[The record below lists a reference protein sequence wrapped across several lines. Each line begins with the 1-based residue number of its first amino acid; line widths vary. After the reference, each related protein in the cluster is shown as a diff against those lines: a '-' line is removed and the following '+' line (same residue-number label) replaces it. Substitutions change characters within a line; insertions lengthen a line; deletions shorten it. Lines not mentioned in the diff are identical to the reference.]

1 MYKSIY
7 FLLIIILLNACG
19 SNDDAN
25 SSSLSTLI
33 KPNFTYKQD
42 FFNCNLNNNNS
53 LINLES
59 FFSKVVEE
67 YKINKSQKFNLSILF
82 PNASEEVSSFIIS
95 ISSNSN
101 HLEVLKFIEKLE
113 EYKFDDIASCT
124 FSIYQRNA
132 LDLINI
138 SDNVDNDFT
147 LIEILRCEYNDD
159 SNYGTFK
166 IAIDRF
172 VNKIVTLNI
181 PYSLSYLEDN
191 TTSRGFIWIN
201 YFYSEDYKDFLS
213 TNWINEIDSSEIKEE
228 FVTNAVC
235 SDSRGYRAFKL
246 L

>member
-19 SNDDAN
+19 SHDDSN
-25 SSSLSTLI
+25 SSTLSTLI

-42 FFNCNLNNNNS
+42 FFNCNLNNNIS

-67 YKINKSQKFNLSILF
+67 YKINKSQNFNFSILF
-82 PNASEEVSSFIIS
+82 PKASEEVSSFIIS
-95 ISSNSN
+95 ISSNGN

-113 EYKFDDIASCT
+113 EYKFDDVASCT
-124 FSIYQRNA
+124 FSIHQRNA

-138 SDNVDNDFT
+138 NDNIDKDFT
-147 LIEILRCEYNDD
+147 FIEILRCKYNDD

-172 VNKIVTLNI
+172 VNKISTLNT
-181 PYSLSYLEDN
+181 PYSLSYVEDKMTYN
-191 TTSRGFIWIN
+191 GFIWIN
-201 YFYSEDYKDFLS
+201 HFHSDDYKNFLS
-213 TNWINEIDSSEIKEE
+213 RNWINEIDSSEIKEE
-228 FVTNAVC
+228 FLTNAVC
-235 SDSRGYRAFKL
+235 SDSRAYKAFKL